1 MYFSVQT
8 VLNGILEEQ
17 QVWNQNVTGGKEAQQ
32 EEQLQKKQKKRPS
45 WQQNYEDAW
54 RVLFDFSGLTDEH
67 IKMIIRGM
75 CSDAADTARAAVIKI
90 YTYETD
96 LYPAL
101 NAALQTKDKSKI
113 KTLGPYA
120 FLLERSLW
128 FCDGNSKLTKIN
140 R

>member
-1 MYFSVQT
+1 
-8 VLNGILEEQ
+8 
-17 QVWNQNVTGGKEAQQ
+17 
-32 EEQLQKKQKKRPS
+32 
-45 WQQNYEDAW
+45 
-54 RVLFDFSGLTDEH
+54 
-67 IKMIIRGM
+67 MIIDEV

-120 FLLERSLW
+120 FLLWWSLG
-128 FCDGNSKLTKIN
+128 FCEGDSKLTKIN
-140 R
+140 

>member
-1 MYFSVQT
+1 M
-8 VLNGILEEQ
+8 NI
-17 QVWNQNVTGGKEAQQ
+17 
-32 EEQLQKKQKKRPS
+32 
-45 WQQNYEDAW
+45 
-54 RVLFDFSGLTDEH
+54 DEV
-67 IKMIIRGM
+67 

-120 FLLERSLW
+120 WLLYMSLG
-128 FCDGNSKLTKIN
+128 FSKDESKLTKIN
-140 R
+140 ENQLKHQRFFDELKESGWSLSIFVRVFRGLSLPKKAIAFYQQR